1 MQLLHHMGIPLNL
14 YALYYAAVF
23 TLYVAVTCAF
33 AGVLLWKR
41 PDDRMAVLTAFTLTL
56 FSAFGLGLPE
66 QLFQHWAPALWLPAA
81 LLGFLGS
88 VSLPIALY
96 LFPDGRPVPRW
107 PSALLAFYVVTQLP
121 SYLDPAV
128 TTIGGVIGAVFAVG
142 IVGMFLS
149 IVFAQIY
156 RYRRVSTPVQ
166 REQTKWV
173 VYGIGVVI
181 VGWIGILAYYNS
193 LGSGT
198 ANPVADMVSITA
210 GTLLWLLLPVSM
222 AVAILRYRLWEIDAL
237 ISRTLVYG
245 SLTVSL
251 AAIYLGSV
259 VGLQSLSVA
268 VTGQHSDLATAV
280 ATLVVAAIFNPWR
293 RSVRDFIDRRFYRHK
308 YDAVRTLAG
317 FSARLRDE
325 VDIDQLTG
333 DLAAVVNETV
343 QPASIS
349 LWLLH
354 PAGQQVAG
362 KQRAP

>member
-1 MQLLHHMGIPLNL
+1 
-14 YALYYAAVF
+14 
-23 TLYVAVTCAF
+23 
-33 AGVLLWKR
+33 
-41 PDDRMAVLTAFTLTL
+41 
-56 FSAFGLGLPE
+56 
-66 QLFQHWAPALWLPAA
+66 
-81 LLGFLGS
+81 
-88 VSLPIALY
+88 
-96 LFPDGRPVPRW
+96 
-107 PSALLAFYVVTQLP
+107 LLAFYVVTQLP